1 MYNQLHFKTKE
12 LSTNTENG
20 GISPRVLLVAL
31 VMVFGRIIGS
41 APSNH
46 VFGTKVENFARLWLV
61 LSLGHPEFFPTGF
74 RAKVREAHRKERRSF
89 LPGICAAIPRCAIF
103 LCMPRGGD
111 FPQIGQQG
119 STQHT
124 THDFMRLF
132 KPFSGFFFIMIC
144 VLLCIFKVIFALFFK
159 STLECFLHALR
170 LYQISKLGYGMF
182 SDYNVSFLHFYCLEV
197 SSRSRF
203 KSNHY

>member
-1 MYNQLHFKTKE
+1 
-12 LSTNTENG
+12 
-20 GISPRVLLVAL
+20 
-31 VMVFGRIIGS
+31 MVFGRIIGS

-103 LCMPRGGD
+103 LCMPRGRD

-132 KPFSGFFFIMIC
+132 STIFGVFFNNDLSSIVHFQGYIC
-144 VLLCIFKVIFALFFK
+144 FVFK
-159 STLECFLHALR
+159 STLECFFTCFEALSDFKAWLWNVQR
-170 LYQISKLGYGMF
+170 L
-182 SDYNVSFLHFYCLEV
+182 
-197 SSRSRF
+197 
-203 KSNHY
+203 

>member
-1 MYNQLHFKTKE
+1 
-12 LSTNTENG
+12 
-20 GISPRVLLVAL
+20 
-31 VMVFGRIIGS
+31 MVFGRIIGS

-103 LCMPRGGD
+103 FVYAAR
-111 FPQIGQQG
+111 
-119 STQHT
+119 T
-124 THDFMRLF
+124 RLSANWATRVYAAHNSWF
-132 KPFSGFFFIMIC
+132 HETFLTIFRFFFKMIW